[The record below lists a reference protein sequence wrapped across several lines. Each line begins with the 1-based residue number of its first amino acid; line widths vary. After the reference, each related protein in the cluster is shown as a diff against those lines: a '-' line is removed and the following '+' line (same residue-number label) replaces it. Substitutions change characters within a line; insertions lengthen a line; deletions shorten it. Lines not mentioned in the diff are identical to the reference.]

1 VTVAETL
8 GKILYRGFV
17 PIIVG
22 DDLPPMLCIQ
32 EVAAAGMEAVEISCR
47 RPDATRFIAE
57 AKQQF
62 PHMAVG
68 AATLLEDGRM
78 RDFVNSAGHYVPAI
92 DEAVQ
97 AGADFIVSLLP
108 FRQPTYERYAGQVG
122 IIAGVKTPGEAAQAL
137 DWGANLLKFVNPHLE
152 GGPEFFRALDPA
164 TYSSFPFFV
173 TGGMRYDV
181 LPGYVA
187 AGVLAFGAGF
197 NLILGADYRS
207 CQAVFE
213 PERVREGLT
222 DYLRTLGRTRRLYQ
236 EQIPFETKDAAAIMQ
251 ASGRCLNL

>member
-8 GKILYRGFV
+8 GRILCRGLV

-22 DDLPPMLCIQ
+22 DDLPPLKCIEQ
-32 EVAAAGMEAVEISCR
+32 VAAVGLEAVEISCR
-47 RPDATRFIAE
+47 RPEATRFIAE
-57 AKQQF
+57 AKRQF
-62 PHMAVG
+62 PQLAVG
-68 AATLLEDGRM
+68 AATLLEEGRL
-78 RDFVNSAGHYVPAI
+78 RDSVNSTGHYVPTI
-92 DEAVQ
+92 DEAVR

-137 DWGANLLKFVNPHLE
+137 DWGANLVKFVNPHLE
-152 GGPEFFRALDPA
+152 GGPDFFRALDPA
-164 TYSSFPFFV
+164 TYRSFPFFV
-173 TGGMRYDV
+173 TGGMKYDV

-197 NLILGADYRS
+197 ELILGAEYRS

-213 PERVREGLT
+213 ADRVREGLT
-222 DYLRTLGRTRRLYQ
+222 SYLRTLDRTRRQYQ
-236 EQIPFETKDAAAIMQ
+236 EHIPFAGKDAAAIAR
-251 ASGRCLNL
+251 ASGRCLNV